1 MIEHMIGPRFLG
13 SNIHS
18 AAVLQWLRSGTLVSS
33 PGTLASSPG
42 TLASSPDTL
51 ASSPDTAF
59 HTPSS
64 LPSSGMSVGVGELME
79 RVPKGAGANPNTEQ
93 GREVSVIGCKA
104 PVR

>member
-1 MIEHMIGPRFLG
+1 MIEHMIGKRVLG

-33 PGTLASSPG
+33 PGTLASSP
-42 TLASSPDTL
+42 
-51 ASSPDTAF
+51 DTAI

-64 LPSSGMSVGVGELME
+64 LPSSGMSVIG
-79 RVPKGAGANPNTEQ
+79 KGAGANPNTEQ
-93 GREVSVIGCKA
+93 GREVSVIGCTA

>member
-18 AAVLQWLRSGTLVSS
+18 AAVLQWLRSGTLV
-33 PGTLASSPG
+33 SSPG